1 MNIEIEGIQAIDKA
15 AKKAAAAEKR
25 KAAAAAKREA
35 EKAKREAEKA
45 ALATHETESDNTIVA
60 GDANAFSNLKDR
72 LKRAIVTN
80 KAGNAAMNE
89 LANGGLDI
97 AIGYLTRFFDEEIIC
112 AIMEGDCLML
122 ESEKPAKVKQKESKN
137 GEKLK
142 NSLDP
147 NCPRNLAHMAIMQ
160 AYRSAKAELSA
171 QNALFKA
178 VSDYKA
184 KRKLA

>member
-1 MNIEIEGIQAIDKA
+1 MMTTIEIDGVKANDKAAQAA

-25 KAAAAAKREA
+25 KAAAQAKREA
-35 EKAKREAEKA
+35 DKTAQ
-45 ALATHETESDNTIVA
+45 ATHELASEHVLLSGNE
-60 GDANAFSNLKDR
+60 NSFSNLKDR

-97 AIGYLTRFFDEEIIC
+97 AIGYFTRFFEEEIIC

-122 ESEKPAKVKQKESKN
+122 ESDKPAKVKQAESKN
-137 GEKLK
+137 GEKMK
-142 NSLDP
+142 NTLDP
-147 NCPRNLAHMAIMQ
+147 NCSRNLAHMAIMQ
-160 AYRSAKAELSA
+160 AYKSAKAELAA
-171 QNALFKA
+171 QNALMKA
-178 VSDYKA
+178 VSEYKA